1 MSADKQLIQ
10 ELTMALQDVLTAIDA
25 AEEVGCIDHLD
36 AWEDANEQWDE
47 PIENARE
54 LLAKIPKE

>member
-10 ELTMALQDVLTAIDA
+10 DLAVALRDVLAAIDA

-36 AWEDANEQWDE
+36 AWDDANEQWDE
-47 PIENARE
+47 PVENARE
-54 LLAKIPKE
+54 LLDKIPKE